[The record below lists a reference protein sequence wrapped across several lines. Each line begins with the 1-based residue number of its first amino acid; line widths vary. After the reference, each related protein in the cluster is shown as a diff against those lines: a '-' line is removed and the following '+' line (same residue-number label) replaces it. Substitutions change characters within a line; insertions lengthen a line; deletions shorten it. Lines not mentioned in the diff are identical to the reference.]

1 MREVTWDV
9 PFQEGDGGY
18 KAEKK
23 KASTWSRGAEPCTE
37 AQPRKDAGWG
47 SPAAAAACGMENSH
61 MQLGGQE
68 GGLER
73 QSRKI
78 QIQDTQRSQLPCI

>member
-23 KASTWSRGAEPCTE
+23 KTSTWSRGAEPCTE
-37 AQPRKDAGWG
+37 AQPCKDAGWG
-47 SPAAAAACGMENSH
+47 SLAAAAVATVVCGMENSH
-61 MQLGGQE
+61 MQLGG
-68 GGLER
+68 
-73 QSRKI
+73 
-78 QIQDTQRSQLPCI
+78 